1 MKKQILLLAF
11 LFLGACARG
20 GDDKALEAA
29 SAAQSSLRTALE
41 LAEGRDEQP
50 VPASVA
56 GLLAGMFFARMDPS
70 QTPEPVEPPE
80 GSEEMRVDTEL
91 LNTLVKL
98 LSTDVQDLLNHSG
111 NREDA
116 LDVYA
121 ESIETHAQYG
131 HIRLRALQD
140 KADAA
145 EDDRRRHE
153 RRTRELRNE
162 IDDAINSGNA
172 SRISLLTD
180 ELIQKQ
186 KLLGEA
192 DADQI
197 VSSSLAEA
205 YEDVLAPLGERLSA
219 INANRDALI
228 KGVTVTDMPG
238 IEELKIIEYEDGKI
252 NLRRGRSFFSR

>member
-1 MKKQILLLAF
+1 MKKRYYLAALLL
-11 LFLGACARG
+11 LGACSRG
-20 GDDKALEAA
+20 EGDEPLKTA
-29 SAAQSSLRTALE
+29 SAVQSAMRTALE
-41 LAEGRDEQP
+41 LAEGTEKQP
-50 VPASVA
+50 MPATVA
-56 GLLAGMFFARMDPS
+56 GLLAGMFFARIDPS
-70 QTPEPVEPPE
+70 QIPEPVEPPE
-80 GSEEMRVDTEL
+80 GSEGMRVDTEL

-98 LSTDVQDLLNHSG
+98 LSTDVQELLNSSG

-121 ESIETHAQYG
+121 QLIETHAQYG
-131 HIRLRALQD
+131 HVRLRALQD

-145 EDDRRRHE
+145 EDDRRRHD

-205 YEDVLAPLGERLSA
+205 YEDVLAPLGERLAA
-219 INANRDALI
+219 INANRDALM

-238 IEELKIIEYEDGKI
+238 IEELKIIEYEEGRI
-252 NLRRGRSFFSR
+252 NLRRGRSFF

>member
-20 GDDKALEAA
+20 GGDEPLTMA
-29 SAAQSSLRTALE
+29 SAAQSAMRTALE
-41 LAEGRDEQP
+41 LAEGTEEQP

-70 QTPEPVEPPE
+70 QIPEPAEPPE
-80 GSEEMRVDTEL
+80 GSEEMKVDTEL

-98 LSTDVQDLLNHSG
+98 LSADVQDLLNRSA

-121 ESIETHAQYG
+121 KSIETHAQYG

-140 KADAA
+140 KAESS
-145 EDDRRRHE
+145 EDNRRRHD

-205 YEDVLAPLGERLSA
+205 YEDVLAPLGERLAA

-228 KGVTVTDMPG
+228 KGVKVKDMPG
-238 IEELKIIEYEDGKI
+238 IEALKIIEYENGRI
-252 NLRRGRSFFSR
+252 NLRRGRSFF